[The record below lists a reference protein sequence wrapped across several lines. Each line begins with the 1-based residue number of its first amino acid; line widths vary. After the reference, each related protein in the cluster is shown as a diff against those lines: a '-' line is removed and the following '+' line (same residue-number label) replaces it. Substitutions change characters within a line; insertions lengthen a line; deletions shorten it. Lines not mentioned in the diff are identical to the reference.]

1 MKYLVLF
8 LLVMVSDANA
18 YDVMNDIREERLASE
33 LSGDSVPI
41 DYRIVIGIIVLMYV
55 MYGLFKKS
63 IRMKDLFDFIFIC
76 FDLILFTLVLMFSYI
91 PTFLLVISMLYIQF
105 AWLLRISNWDDYV
118 KRYNGL
124 DKE

>member
-1 MKYLVLF
+1 MKYLALLLLVLF
-8 LLVMVSDANA
+8 SDANA
-18 YDVMNDIREERLASE
+18 YNLMNDIHEERM
-33 LSGDSVPI
+33 LSDESPI

-55 MYGLFKKS
+55 MYGLFKKR
-63 IRMKDLFDFIFIC
+63 IKINDLFDFIFIC

-91 PTFLLVISMLYIQF
+91 PDFLLIISMLYIQF
-105 AWLLRISNWDDYV
+105 AWLYRFANWDDYV